1 MPGGGTVWNLL
12 VWRGD
17 SGLTAQKTIYM
28 RKAPDS
34 VDRLVGQNVRIFR
47 KAKGLSQTKLGTALG
62 VTFQQIQ
69 KYENG
74 SNRVGSG
81 RLAAIAKVLN
91 VPVDRF
97 FQNRT
102 TGAQA
107 AASNAT
113 DVVSDLIASPY
124 ALRMLK
130 ALKNIPDNKVR
141 LSLVT
146 LTESIG

>member
-1 MPGGGTVWNLL
+1 M
-12 VWRGD
+12 
-17 SGLTAQKTIYM
+17 KK
-28 RKAPDS
+28 KAPDP

-47 KAKGLSQTKLGTALG
+47 KTKGLSQTNLGMALG

-102 TGAQA
+102 TGMEAV
-107 AASNAT
+107 ASNAT

-130 ALKNIPDNKVR
+130 ALKNVPDNKVR

-146 LTESIG
+146 LTESIGEKGRPIKSSSQRR

>member
-1 MPGGGTVWNLL
+1 M
-12 VWRGD
+12 GD
-17 SGLTAQKTIYM
+17 LTPAEIFAGFRAQGARVVQVNHPRT
-28 RKAPDS
+28 P
-34 VDRLVGQNVRIFR
+34 
-47 KAKGLSQTKLGTALG
+47 ALG
-62 VTFQQIQ
+62 VSFQQVQ

-102 TGAQA
+102 TGVEAV
-107 AASNAT
+107 ASNAT

-130 ALKNIPDNKVR
+130 ALKNVPDNKVR

-146 LTESIG
+146 LTESIGEKGRPIKSSSQRR

>member
-1 MPGGGTVWNLL
+1 MRLASL
-12 VWRGD
+12 ARGFRPYR
-17 SGLTAQKTIYM
+17 AKVHM
-28 RKAPDS
+28 KKKAPDP
-34 VDRLVGQNVRIFR
+34 VDRLVGRNIRIFR
-47 KAKGLSQTKLGTALG
+47 KAKEPSQTNLGAALG
-62 VTFQQIQ
+62 ITFQQIQ

-74 SNRVGSG
+74 TNRVGSG

-102 TGAQA
+102 TGVEA

-130 ALKNIPDNKVR
+130 ALKNVPNNKMR

-146 LTESIG
+146 LTESIGEK